1 MLRFLLHATTIPL
14 YTLVLGL
21 LAILFLLLVPGSA
34 PLFWF
39 ARPWAR
45 LIAATCG
52 TRVRACGLSRIPTDR
67 PCVFMSNHQ
76 SHFDLIALLTT
87 LPGRFAI
94 LAKRELFFI
103 PVFGWAL
110 WLAGMVPVDRSNRE
124 SAIRSVDRA
133 AEQVRNGR
141 SVLIFA
147 EGTRSA
153 DGTLQPFKK
162 GGFHLALKAG
172 APIVPVSVR
181 GGHGILPKG
190 SLRIRPGLL
199 EVTVG
204 EPIET
209 RPYASQPLESLMAA
223 VREALVAGLGPARA
237 EGTP

>member
-1 MLRFLLHATTIPL
+1 MLRLLLHATTIPL

-21 LAILFLLLVPGSA
+21 LAIVFLVLVPGGA
-34 PLFWF
+34 PLHWF

-52 TRVRACGLSRIPTDR
+52 ARVRARGLSRIPTDR

-87 LPGRFAI
+87 LPGRYAI

-110 WLAGMVPVDRSNRE
+110 WLAGMIPVDRSNRE
-124 SAIRSVDRA
+124 RAIRSVDRA

-141 SVLIFA
+141 SVLLFA
-147 EGTRSA
+147 EGTRSP
-153 DGTLQPFKK
+153 DGSLRPFKK

-181 GGHGILPKG
+181 GGHEILPKG

-199 EVTVG
+199 EVIVG

-209 RPYASQPLESLMAA
+209 PAYESQPLESLMKV

-237 EGTP
+237 ERAR